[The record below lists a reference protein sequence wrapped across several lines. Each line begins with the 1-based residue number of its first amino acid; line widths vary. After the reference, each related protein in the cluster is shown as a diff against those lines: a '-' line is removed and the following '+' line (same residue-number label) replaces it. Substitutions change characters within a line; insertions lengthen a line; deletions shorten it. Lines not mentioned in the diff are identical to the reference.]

1 LTHISAQQGIRNL
14 QYPAKTFRN
23 FPITITRGSQYA
35 MFMQL
40 LYNRGENL

>member
-1 LTHISAQQGIRNL
+1 LTHISTQQGIRNV

-23 FPITITRGSQYA
+23 FPITITRSGQYA

-40 LYNRGENL
+40 LYD